1 MALDT
6 DLARPDATPG
16 PAGDVRRPA
25 GAGRHRDLPGGS
37 GRSDRHP
44 LQRSVTGRWAA
55 VVRENAH
62 RPALGDPEGDL
73 DYAEADRRTD
83 RLARNVLAEDGDT
96 GPLGLLTELSVQGLL
111 ALVGALRTGRPVV
124 PLDPHLPAARLQV
137 IAELARITSCLVAE
151 GQRGTARALGPGVRP
166 LPLEV
171 LLGREPA
178 DDAAP
183 LPHRE
188 GTDPAV
194 VVFTSGSTGR
204 PKGVV
209 MTHDE
214 MLDGADTSAE
224 RLGLNPAD
232 RVLLAMPLSFT
243 AGTLVLG
250 NALLNGASA
259 WAYDPRDRGVGDLA
273 AFTTGHGL
281 TAFFGTPHLLRSL
294 TASLGAEEDL
304 GALRLAVTLGEAVH
318 GRDVAAFRTH
328 LAPGGV
334 FANEAGSSEVGAL
347 CVFLV
352 REDDP
357 VPAGTVPGGVPTPS
371 KEVRVLRGDGT
382 PAAVGEPGEIVV
394 TSHHLSGGYWNDP
407 ERTAAAF
414 VAGPD
419 GRRTYRTGDLGRL
432 DADGNLHLLGRMD
445 GAVKVRGYLVELSE
459 VEGALLTLPSIAEAC
474 VVPVTTDGTTR
485 LVAYVAHTAD
495 VLTAS
500 AATVRRHLRERLPE
514 YMVPA
519 AVVALPALPRTERG
533 KVDRVNLPAVPARVP
548 GEAPRGGAETTIAEL
563 WGRVLGL
570 RDVGR
575 DDDFWELGGDSL
587 AVEEALALLAAR
599 FRTPL
604 VTLDLVAAPTV
615 AEMAQRLAR
624 GRRALPSHPTALTL
638 CSGGTGTPVFCFAGA
653 GGLAAAFHALAHEL
667 GDRPVHAFQAHG
679 LESRALPDRSVD
691 RAATRHLR
699 VLRLLQP
706 AGPYVLVGHSF
717 GGLVALEVA
726 RRLRAAGEE
735 VAMLTLLDTYLPASA
750 LPASA
755 PDQAPATPGRR
766 ARAAVDGLRRAL
778 LPEGLP
784 RREQL
789 PVKALLPLA
798 GLVAFTGRLQYD
810 LFFDV
815 GMRTSRRHRVE
826 PYDGA
831 ATLVLARDNPA
842 GRTVWDR
849 VLTGP
854 VEHRSLPCDHNSL
867 LRAPHVHAVA
877 DLVRDA
883 AARTDR

>member
-1 MALDT
+1 MASDT
-6 DLARPDATPG
+6 RLARPDTTPSGRTPTPG
-16 PAGDVRRPA
+16 A

-37 GRSDRHP
+37 DRDDRHP
-44 LQRSVTGRWAA
+44 RQRSVTGRWAS
-55 VVRENAH
+55 VVREGAG
-62 RPALGDPEGDL
+62 RTALGDADGDL
-73 DYAEADRRTD
+73 DFAEADRRTE
-83 RLARNVLAEDGDT
+83 RLARNVLAEDGDH

-111 ALVGALRTGRPVV
+111 ALLGALRTGRPVV
-124 PLDPHLPAARLQV
+124 PLDPHLPAARLRV
-137 IAELARITSCLVAE
+137 VAELAGITSCLVAE
-151 GQRGTARALGPGVRP
+151 GQRATARALGPGVRP

-171 LLGREPA
+171 LLGRDPV
-178 DDAAP
+178 DTTTP

-214 MLDGADTSAE
+214 MLDGADTAAE
-224 RLGLNPAD
+224 RLGLNPGD
-232 RVLLAMPLSFT
+232 RVLLPMPLSFT

-281 TAFFGTPHLLRSL
+281 TVFYGTPHLLRSL
-294 TASLGAEEDL
+294 TASLSAGQDL

-318 GRDVAAFRTH
+318 GRDVAAFRAH

-347 CVFLV
+347 CAFLV
-352 REDDP
+352 REDDA
-357 VPAGTVPGGVPTPS
+357 VPAGTVPGGVPAPS
-371 KEVRVLRGDGT
+371 KEVRLLREDGT
-382 PAAVGEPGEIVV
+382 QAPVGEPGEIVV
-394 TSHHLSGGYWNDP
+394 TSHHLSGGYWGDA

-419 GRRTYRTGDLGRL
+419 GRRTYRTGDLGRF

-474 VVPVTTDGTTR
+474 VVPVATAGTTR
-485 LVAYVAHTAD
+485 LVAYVAHRAD

-533 KVDRVNLPAVPARVP
+533 KVDRLALPPVPARVP
-548 GEAPRGGAETTIAEL
+548 GEAPRGGPETEIADV

-587 AVEEALALLAAR
+587 AVEEVLALLAAR

-615 AEMAQRLAR
+615 REMAERVER
-624 GRRALPSHPTALTL
+624 GRSALPSHPTALTL
-638 CSGGTGTPVFCFAGA
+638 RAGGPGTPVFCFAGA
-653 GGLAAAFHALAHEL
+653 GGLAAAFHGLAHEL
-667 GDRPVHAFQAHG
+667 GDRPVHAFQARG

-706 AGPYVLVGHSF
+706 TGPYLLVGHSF

-735 VAMLTLLDTYLPASA
+735 VAMLTLLDTYLPAR
-750 LPASA
+750 PAA
-755 PDQAPATPGRR
+755 GPEEPATAGPAGRV
-766 ARAAVDGLRRAL
+766 RAAVDGARRAL

-815 GMRTSRRHRVE
+815 GMRTSRRHRVA
-826 PYDGA
+826 PYAGP
-831 ATLVLARDNPA
+831 ATVVLAQDNPA
-842 GRTVWDR
+842 GRAVWDR

-877 DLVRDA
+877 ELVRGA
-883 AARTDR
+883 AARTDA